1 MSCEENESFCVS
13 KSVKPGAISLP
24 LDLSERGRRRERK
37 PDAEAAS
44 EEEEEEEMSDGVNGS
59 RAGEKEEWA
68 DSPQKRRIRSVL

>member
-37 PDAEAAS
+37 PDAAAAS
-44 EEEEEEEMSDGVNGS
+44 EEEEEMSDGVGHCPT
-59 RAGEKEEWA
+59 GGT
-68 DSPQKRRIRSVL
+68 V